1 MLSAWKLTLTM
12 MKYSSVH
19 PRLFQPLLFVAL
31 MALTSFICR
40 RKAAADV
47 MDALAVPATTPLSA
61 EALTSRLQQP
71 QWQRVRT
78 LSAHARLSIEGDEV
92 AADASANLI
101 WVRDSVL
108 WLNVKKFGM
117 EVARVL
123 ITPDSFF
130 LLNRIDKTAMAIPQ
144 RDFQRRYQLPE
155 GLRVLQH
162 LLAAVAWL
170 PENVAF
176 QADIKEGMHRLSG
189 TNGHFLMDYRVE
201 EGTFL
206 VRQSTFVQ
214 PAEGQWLSQTCAR
227 FQKLPRAGVV
237 FPYFRRI
244 ELFSPER
251 GYFRM
256 DIDFTQ
262 IEVNVDKPFRFE
274 IPEHYQR
281 IQ

>member
-1 MLSAWKLTLTM
+1 MYL
-12 MKYSSVH
+12 
-19 PRLFQPLLFVAL
+19 RLFQTLLVVVL
-31 MALTSFICR
+31 VALTSFTCR
-40 RKAAADV
+40 RKAAADA
-47 MDALAVPATTPLSA
+47 MDVPITPATTPLSA

-78 LSAHARLSIEGDEV
+78 LSAHARLSIEGEEV
-92 AADASANLI
+92 AADANANLI
-101 WVRDSVL
+101 WVRDSAL

-130 LLNRIDKTAMAIPQ
+130 VLNRIDKTAMAMPQ
-144 RDFQRRYQLPE
+144 RDFQQRYQLPE
-155 GLRVLQH
+155 GLPVLQH
-162 LLAAVAWL
+162 LLVAVAWL
-170 PENVAF
+170 PENATF
-176 QADIKEGMHRLSG
+176 QADIKEAMHRLSG
-189 TNGHFLMDYRVE
+189 TNGRFLVDYRIE
-201 EGTFL
+201 EGTFWL
-206 VRQSTFVQ
+206 RQSTFVQ

-227 FQKLPRAGVV
+227 FQKLSRAGVV

-244 ELFSPER
+244 ELFSPES
-251 GYFRM
+251 GHFRM